1 MAVGG
6 RDGSDMVRAI
16 TNKMKTNKMCMVWP
30 LGQMEKQP
38 EDAELTKCRPIIGIC
53 KLFFLS
59 QLFSNDMVINIITE
73 LLFKFFCKNS

>member
-1 MAVGG
+1 MHG
-6 RDGSDMVRAI
+6 
-16 TNKMKTNKMCMVWP
+16 
-30 LGQMEKQP
+30 LGQMEKEP
-38 EDAELTKCRPIIGIC
+38 EDAELTKCRPIIGIR